1 MIQRIK
7 ALILKE
13 LFSLFQDYKRLIVLF
28 SPTFMQLC
36 FFSFAA
42 TLDVKNISI
51 VIFNQDMGHHSNEI
65 IQRVS
70 ASPHFSHVIYA
81 KNLHEVK
88 DAIDEQRAIV
98 AIMMDG
104 EFSRRIESG
113 QTADMQTILD
123 GRRSNASQIV
133 YGYISNIVEN
143 YLLELDPSKQ
153 VVNMDVINWFNPNL
167 LHLWST
173 YPCVVG
179 ILSMLITLVIT
190 ALSIARERESGTFD
204 QILVSP
210 LLPFEILVGKT
221 VPALMIGLGEGLL
234 LWSVGVFLYGI
245 PFRGSFLLLVFALI
259 LFTASVV
266 GIGLFISSLA
276 RTQQQAISANFI
288 FFVPSVSLSGYA
300 SPIENMPDW
309 LQYIV
314 WFNPLRHGV
323 TILKGLFL
331 KNMSFIEVMANAWP
345 FIIIGCITMSLAVY
359 TFSKRLE

>member
-7 ALILKE
+7 ALIIKE
-13 LFSLFQDYKRLIVLF
+13 LLSLFQDYKRLIVLF
-28 SPTFMQLC
+28 SPTFMQLV

-51 VIFNQDMGHHSNEI
+51 TIFNQDMGQHSNEI
-65 IQRVS
+65 VRRIS
-70 ASPHFSHVIYA
+70 ASPYFAHVFYA
-81 KNLHEVK
+81 ANLNEVSKN
-88 DAIDEQRAIV
+88 IDEQKSIV
-98 AIMMDG
+98 AIIIDG

-113 QTADMQTILD
+113 QTSDIQTILD

-133 YGYISNIVEN
+133 YGYISSIVEN
-143 YLLELDPSKQ
+143 YLLELDHTKQ
-153 VVNMDVINWFNPNL
+153 VINVDVINWFNPNL

-210 LLPFEILVGKT
+210 LLPHEILIGKT
-221 VPALMIGLGEGLL
+221 IPALMVGLGEGLL
-234 LWSVGVFLYGI
+234 IWFVGVFLYGI
-245 PFRGSFLLLVFALI
+245 PFRGSFLLLVFGLMFFI
-259 LFTASVV
+259 TSVV

-288 FFVPSVSLSGYA
+288 FFVPAVSLSGYA

-323 TILKGLFL
+323 VILKGLFL
-331 KNMSFIEVMANAWP
+331 KGMPFVEVLSNVWP
-345 FIIIGCITMSLAVY
+345 FVVIGCITMSLAVY
-359 TFSKRLE
+359 TFSRRLE